1 MKNFQYLILLP
12 QTLYRYLL
20 NFYILLKNQKENL
33 RYWMASYYCN
43 KSKQW
48 KIVTY
53 ESEKVLA
60 KGEHDFTYI
69 GEHH

>member
-12 QTLYRYLL
+12 QTVYRYLL

-43 KSKQW
+43 KSKQ
-48 KIVTY
+48 
-53 ESEKVLA
+53 
-60 KGEHDFTYI
+60 
-69 GEHH
+69 

>member
-1 MKNFQYLILLP
+1 
-12 QTLYRYLL
+12 
-20 NFYILLKNQKENL
+20 
-33 RYWMASYYCN
+33 MASYYCN

-60 KGEHDFTYI
+60 KVEHDFTYI